1 MIRIG
6 TRASA
11 LALTQAGFVGQRL
24 AALTGDDF
32 ELVRIT
38 TEGDVRDEPLA
49 SLGGQGVFVTAVRE
63 ALLAGHCDLAVHSM
77 KDLPSACAP
86 GLAFGAIPA
95 RQDPADVLCARD
107 GLTLVTL
114 PVGAKVG
121 TGSPRRAA
129 QLRRLR
135 PDLEVVGVRGNVP
148 TRLRR
153 VALGDLDAVVL
164 ARAGL
169 ARLGLVDEIS
179 QVFGADELLPSAG
192 QGALAVE
199 CRPSTAAD
207 GPLADALSAFDDSAA
222 RLEVTAERAVLEGLG
237 AGCSAPIGVR
247 ADYRDGILA
256 VRAIVLS
263 TDGARVATGSELGP
277 AATARQAR
285 TQGLN
290 LATRLP
296 RSLD

>member
-11 LALTQAGFVGQRL
+11 LALTQSGFVGRRL

-38 TEGDVRDEPLA
+38 TEGDVREEPLA

-63 ALLAGHCDLAVHSM
+63 ALLDGRCDLVVHSM

-86 GLAFGAIPA
+86 GLTFGAIPA
-95 RQDPADVLCARD
+95 RQDPADVLCARA
-107 GLTLVTL
+107 GLTFATL
-114 PVGAKVG
+114 PRGAKVG

-135 PDLEVVGVRGNVP
+135 GDVEVVGVRGNVP

-153 VALGDLDAVVL
+153 VAQGDLDAVVL

-169 ARLGLVDEIS
+169 VRLKLLDEIS
-179 QVFGADELLPSAG
+179 QVFGADELLPAAG

-199 CRPSTAAD
+199 CLEASAAD
-207 GPLADALSAFDDSAA
+207 GPLADALSAFDDLAA

-247 ADYRDGILA
+247 ANYQDGILR

-277 AATARQAR
+277 AATEPQAR
-285 TQGLN
+285 AQGLN